1 MSNTSRIRK
10 TVTPTLWSGPTPN
23 DVLAASGRS
32 SLLIRFVSTGR
43 GPRRELSIQVGEA
56 YLNLTDRSV
65 VFKGRTADGKFAVE
79 GRLDGSLHPVALA
92 TLERRI
98 IPWAARKAS

>member
-1 MSNTSRIRK
+1 MSNSSRIRK
-10 TVTPTLWSGPTPN
+10 TVPPTLWSGPTLD
-23 DVLAASGRS
+23 DVLKASGRG

-56 YLNLTDRSV
+56 FHNLTEQSV
-65 VFKGRTADGKFAVE
+65 SFKGRTADGKFAIN
-79 GRLDGSLHPVALA
+79 GHLDGSLRPVALA
-92 TLERRI
+92 TIERSI